1 MDAQLAEQITRY
13 TCEWL
18 DEMMYEFI
26 RVCVNGPVPG
36 GINLLVM
43 ADVFGMKADSL
54 REVQEWLERKMA

>member
-1 MDAQLAEQITRY
+1 MNAQLAEQVVRY
-13 TCEWL
+13 TREWL

-54 REVQEWLERKMA
+54 REVQEWLKEQIG